1 MSDRE
6 NSLKPDNAE
15 TASPSTDTLAA
26 QRFMDIDWSSP
37 WLAPLAERGERWR
50 RAALTSYS
58 AYLST
63 LNVDAHADS
72 RVTGRGEPLSFIAQ
86 DKLPTGASYEGHI
99 AETGCVPTRYNLHDF
114 FNGSMWFQYPRIKAA
129 LNDRQA
135 AEIDVFG
142 IGPTRGAAR
151 DALTL
156 FDENAILVACAD
168 ASLAAALRAF
178 EWRTLLVD
186 QRAAW
191 GFRCEA
197 RIFGH
202 ALLEK
207 LVAPYKACTGHAW
220 IVEVEPAYFSATDTG
235 RRAILDHA
243 VAEQLKNE
251 AISSRCFTPLP
262 VLGVPGWWPANEAA
276 SFYDDPQVFRSGRRL
291 RA

>member
-6 NSLKPDNAE
+6 NSPQPE
-15 TASPSTDTLAA
+15 ITGTASLLTDTCAA
-26 QRFMDIDWSSP
+26 RRFIDIDWSCP
-37 WLAPLAERGERWR
+37 WLAPLTERGERWR
-50 RAALTSYS
+50 QAALDSYS

-63 LNVDAHADS
+63 LNVDAHTDP
-72 RVTGRGEPLSFIAQ
+72 RVTGRGKPLSFIAQ
-86 DKLPTGASYEGHI
+86 DELPAGASYEGHI

-114 FNGSMWFQYPRIKAA
+114 FNGAIWFQYPRIKAA
-129 LNDRQA
+129 LNAGQA
-135 AEIDVFG
+135 AEIDVLG

-156 FDENAILVACAD
+156 FDENAILFACAD

-178 EWRTLLVD
+178 DWRTLLVE

-191 GFRCEA
+191 GLRCEV

-220 IVEVEPAYFSATDTG
+220 IVEVEPAYFSATDAG

-243 VAEQLKNE
+243 VSERLKSE
-251 AISSRCFTPLP
+251 AISSRYFTPLP
-262 VLGVPGWWPANEAA
+262 VLGVPGWWPENEVP
-276 SFYDDPQVFRSGRRL
+276 SFYDDPQVFRSGRRS
-291 RA
+291 RT